1 MTDDVAFLER
11 PAWLDEDGNPKY
23 KTFCPV
29 SHSQRFN
36 RLTPSDKKVAKFAS
50 AGSSDERFANTSE
63 LSALEQQFDWPLHQ
77 MVGYMRR
84 LDGALGR
91 TIRGLKYMDPM
102 APDKEPKHAMDGSRT
117 PYFGFWFYLAWYN
130 VVVPSLQKTFGP
142 VLNVMDMDD
151 LEELLEAKV
160 MM

>member
-11 PAWLDEDGNPKY
+11 PAWLDEDGKPKY

-29 SHSQRFN
+29 SSSQRFN
-36 RLTPSDKKVAKFAS
+36 RLTASDKKVARF
-50 AGSSDERFANTSE
+50 AGSADERFANSSE

-84 LDGALGR
+84 LDGALGK

>member
-1 MTDDVAFLER
+1 MTDDVTFMER
-11 PAWLDEDGNPKY
+11 PAWLDEDGSPKY

-29 SHSQRFN
+29 SYNQRLS
-36 RLTPSDKKVAKFAS
+36 RLPPGDRKIVKTQ
-50 AGSSDERFANTSE
+50 GTCDERLEHTSE

-91 TIRGLKYMDPM
+91 TVRGAKFMDPM
-102 APDKEPKHAMDGSRT
+102 APDKEPKHALDGSRT

-130 VVVPSLQKTFGP
+130 VVVLSLQKTFGS

-151 LEELLEAKV
+151 LEVLLDAKV

>member
-1 MTDDVAFLER
+1 MTEDIPFMER
-11 PAWLDEDGNPKY
+11 RDWLDDYGHPKY

-29 SHSQRFN
+29 SYTQRLN
-36 RLTPSDKKVAKFAS
+36 RLPAGDRRVAKS
-50 AGSSDERFANTSE
+50 AGSSDERLAHTSE

-77 MVGYMRR
+77 MVAYMRR

-91 TIRGLKYMDPM
+91 TIRDLNYMDPL
-102 APDKEPKHAMDGSRT
+102 APDKEPKHALDGSRT
-117 PYFGFWFYLAWYN
+117 PYFGYWFHLAWYN
-130 VVVPSLQKTFGP
+130 VIVPSLQKTFGT

-151 LEELLEAKV
+151 LEDLLDAKV

>member
-11 PAWLDEDGNPKY
+11 TAWLDEDGSPKY

-29 SHSQRFN
+29 SYSQRFN
-36 RLTPSDKKVAKFAS
+36 RLTAGDRKVAKFAG
-50 AGSSDERFANTSE
+50 GSSDEKLASTSE

-102 APDKEPKHAMDGSRT
+102 APDKEPKHAFDGSRT

-130 VVVPSLQKTFGP
+130 VIVPSLQKTFGP
-142 VLNVMDMDD
+142 ILNVMDMDD
-151 LEELLEAKV
+151 LEDLLEAKV

>member
-29 SHSQRFN
+29 SSSQRFN
-36 RLTPSDKKVAKFAS
+36 RLTASDKKVARF
-50 AGSSDERFANTSE
+50 AGSADERSANSSE
-63 LSALEQQFDWPLHQ
+63 KSALEQQFDWPLHQ

-84 LDGALGR
+84 LDGALGK

-102 APDKEPKHAMDGSRT
+102 APDKEPKHALDGSRT
-117 PYFGFWFYLAWYN
+117 PYFGFWFFLAWYN
-130 VVVPSLQKTFGP
+130 VVVPSLEKTFGP
-142 VLNVMDMDD
+142 VLNVLDSDD
-151 LEELLEAKV
+151 LDVLLEAKV

>member
-11 PAWLDEDGNPKY
+11 SAWLDEDGNPKY
-23 KTFCPV
+23 TTFCPV
-29 SHSQRFN
+29 SYSQRFN
-36 RLTPSDKKVAKFAS
+36 RLSPGDRKVVKL
-50 AGSSDERFANTSE
+50 GTSDERFSNSSE

-84 LDGALGR
+84 LDGALGK

-102 APDKEPKHAMDGSRT
+102 APDKEPKHALDGSRT

-151 LEELLEAKV
+151 LDVLLEAKV